1 MNKTTDFTK
10 QISDLIRERYS
21 CRTYSGAPIEIGRLK
36 LLVNFSNSC
45 QVGPFGSTTRF
56 KVVAASEGDDKAL
69 KGLGTYGFI
78 NNAPGYII
86 GATQDGEKNLED
98 FGYLMEKIIL
108 YATDLGL
115 GTCWLGGTFTRSKF
129 AEKISLGDEEII
141 PAVTAVGYAD
151 AKPRGID
158 QRIRKAAKS
167 DQRLPWS
174 ELFFDKDT
182 STPLGE
188 QDAGEYQSL
197 LEMVRLGPS
206 ASNKQPWR
214 IVRGNKAWHFYLL
227 RTPGYRNNPYIAKMK
242 IADLQRIDMGIAMS
256 HFELA
261 AEEMGLEGSWKIL
274 EPEDRPSTQGLEYS
288 FSWVY

>member
-1 MNKTTDFTK
+1 MNKTIDFTK
-10 QISDLIRERYS
+10 QISNLVRERYS
-21 CRTYSGAPIEIGRLK
+21 CRTYSGAPIESGTLQ
-36 LLVNFSNSC
+36 LLVIYSDRC
-45 QVGPFGSTTRF
+45 QEGPFGFVSRF
-56 KVVAASEGDDKAL
+56 EVVAASEGDDQAL

-86 GATQDGEKNLED
+86 GATKDGGKNLED

-108 YATDLGL
+108 FATELGL

-129 AEKISLGDEEII
+129 AKKISLGDDEII

-174 ELFFDKDT
+174 ELFFEEDA
-182 STPLGE
+182 STPLSEKDTG
-188 QDAGEYQSL
+188 DYHSP

-214 IVRGNKAWHFYLL
+214 VVKGNKAWHFYLL
-227 RTPGYRNNPYIAKMK
+227 RTAGYRDNPYISKMK
-242 IADLQRIDMGIAMS
+242 IADLQRVDMGIAMS

-261 AEEMGLEGSWKIL
+261 AEEKGLEGSWKIV
-274 EPEDRPSTQGLEYS
+274 EPEAKPAAEGMEYS